1 VTRSAEHAG
10 TGESG
15 AGTAP
20 DAPTLDPVQEAALL
34 RQLLATCRHL
44 NQIYFKGALKPVQL
58 SLSDAHG
65 FLGRYLHE
73 LRTIELSRGFVLR
86 ESWGS
91 LVEVLKHELAHQFV
105 LEVLREREAPHGP
118 AFRSVCE
125 RLGIDARSSGV
136 PEAARSPES
145 ERVLERVHKLLALAQ
160 SDNRHEAEA
169 AAAAA
174 QRLMLRHNIEAPT
187 PRRERCY
194 GYRHLGRITGRVSE
208 WERRLGNILSEHF
221 FVEII
226 WVPAYRPREQKSGS
240 VMEAIG
246 SPENLALAAYVYDFL
261 VRSGEQLWSAHKQRE
276 GLRHDRDRMTYLA
289 GVMSGFAQK
298 LENQA
303 RAHKADGLVWIPEAQ
318 LREYTRKRHPY
329 LRTVSHAGPRRRGAF
344 EQGQAAGRNV
354 LLHRGITESRGG
366 KPKLLK

>member
-1 VTRSAEHAG
+1 VTHPDEPASAAEAARSGSHAP
-10 TGESG
+10 
-15 AGTAP
+15 A
-20 DAPTLDPVQEAALL
+20 LDVAQEATLI

-58 SLSDAHG
+58 ALSDAHG

-73 LRTIELSRGFVLR
+73 LRTIELARGFVLR

-105 LEVLREREAPHGP
+105 LEVLGEREAPHGP

-136 PEAARSPES
+136 PEPARSPES
-145 ERVLERVHKLLALAQ
+145 ERVLARVHKLLALAQ

-174 QRLMLRHNIEAPT
+174 QRLMLRHNIET
-187 PRRERCY
+187 PPPRSERRY

-246 SPENLALAAYVYDFL
+246 SPENLELAAYVYDFL

-276 GLRHDRDRMTYLA
+276 GVRHDRDRMTYLA

-303 RAHKADGLVWIPEAQ
+303 RAHKADGLVWVPEVQ
-318 LREYTRKRHPY
+318 LREYTKKRHPY
-329 LRTVSHAGPRRRGAF
+329 LRTVSHAGAKRRGAF
-344 EQGQAAGRNV
+344 EQGQAAGRSV
-354 LLHRGITESRGG
+354 LLHRGITESQGG
-366 KPKLLK
+366 AQKLLKG